1 MPHTTIRTALPF
13 LFALCL
19 VLLSACQ
26 PATRPSPDARPPLLI
41 LVSIDGF
48 RADYL
53 DQELTPTLWQ
63 LAQTGVHAE
72 AMRPA
77 FPSLTFPNHYSLVTG
92 LVPDHHGIV
101 NNMMRDPDI
110 DGQRFTLEQPW
121 SLLLL
126 DDARVIH
133 ESTPIQPDGEG
144 GGHRDTLVLTW
155 RAGGF
160 QGDD

>member
-63 LAQTGVHAE
+63 
-72 AMRPA
+72 
-77 FPSLTFPNHYSLVTG
+77 
-92 LVPDHHGIV
+92 
-101 NNMMRDPDI
+101 
-110 DGQRFTLEQPW
+110 
-121 SLLLL
+121 
-126 DDARVIH
+126 
-133 ESTPIQPDGEG
+133 
-144 GGHRDTLVLTW
+144 W
-155 RAGGF
+155 RKPVCMPKRCGRRSPR
-160 QGDD
+160 